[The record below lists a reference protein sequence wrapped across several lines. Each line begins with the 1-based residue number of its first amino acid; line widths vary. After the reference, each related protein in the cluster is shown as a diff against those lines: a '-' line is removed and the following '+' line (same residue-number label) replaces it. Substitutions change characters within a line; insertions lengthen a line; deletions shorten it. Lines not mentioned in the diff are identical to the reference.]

1 MRLTRIRIKGFKS
14 FADETELLFDRG
26 VGVIVGP
33 NGSGKSN
40 IAEAL
45 RWAMASQAP
54 SEVRVATGLDVLFS
68 GSESRAA
75 AGVAEVELV
84 LEDEGGVA
92 PGGRPELS
100 VLRRLSRD
108 GESQYHLNRVP
119 VRRLDVHEVLADIGL
134 GKDSHAIIGQNQ
146 VDTVLLASPAVRR
159 GLIEEVA
166 GLGKFKRRRVRA
178 QQKLNRVERHL
189 VEART
194 RQADVAAHFFE
205 LRLVHFGRSP
215 TDPPSLDGQDSG
227 IPENRSTSPARGRD
241 QSTIYGR
248 AGGFFLNIWGY
259 AMTAARATRP
269 EPRPQLTTRLP
280 DWFEAIHDPDGRLA
294 DTGGVARAGGCWE
307 PVLVALAGEVIV
319 GG

>member
-14 FADETELLFDRG
+14 FADETELHFDKG

-45 RWAMASQAP
+45 RWAMASSAP
-54 SEVRVATGLDVLFS
+54 SEVRVTTGLDVLFS

-75 AGVAEVELV
+75 AGLAEVEIV

-100 VLRRLSRD
+100 VLRRLSRE
-108 GESQYHLNRVP
+108 GESAYLLNRVP
-119 VRRLDVHEVLADIGL
+119 VRRLDVHEVLADVGL
-134 GKDSHAIIGQNQ
+134 GRDSHAIIGQNQ
-146 VDTVLLASPAVRR
+146 VDQVLLASPTVRR

-166 GLGKFKRRRVRA
+166 GLGKYKRRRVRA

-194 RQADVAAHFFE
+194 RQAE
-205 LRLVHFGRSP
+205 I
-215 TDPPSLDGQDSG
+215 Q
-227 IPENRSTSPARGRD
+227 
-241 QSTIYGR
+241 
-248 AGGFFLNIWGY
+248 
-259 AMTAARATRP
+259 
-269 EPRPQLTTRLP
+269 
-280 DWFEAIHDPDGRLA
+280 GRLRPLA
-294 DTGGVARAGGCWE
+294 LQASAAERA
-307 PVLVALAGEVIV
+307 ALLAA
-319 GG
+319 